1 MAIMAGSGKISVPRF
16 SRWALDNY
24 RGRRVKIQKG
34 FEVRLASMLL
44 VFATTLLAG
53 FSVMADELIMKDGSR
68 LMGKVLKEDGGVVDF
83 ETSYAG
89 VIKVKWSEISEFIG
103 AEPITVLLKNREIHE
118 ATSAKNTDAGVVLTD
133 DSGAMETIPQS
144 DIDYV
149 NPEPWRIGKGMK
161 WSGNINVDLNY
172 ERGNS
177 DKDEY
182 HGDWQ
187 TTFRWRDDRLK
198 FYGDYE
204 REKSNDVLTDDNW
217 RINGRYDHFVTEKF
231 FYGATLGME
240 HDRPADLQRR
250 TIVGPLMGYE
260 FYETI
265 AMNLDVAGGPM
276 YVNEEFYEND
286 NRDYLGLGWAV
297 DFDRFLIPDRMQ
309 FYHRHRGLLEPGDTD
324 NLVWDAWTGFR
335 FPIYAGIVATTEV
348 LVEYDGG
355 APDGVDETDTT
366 YNVKLGYQW

>member
-1 MAIMAGSGKISVPRF
+1 MNLCKM
-16 SRWALDNY
+16 
-24 RGRRVKIQKG
+24 
-34 FEVRLASMLL
+34 FEVRLALMTLL
-44 VFATTLLAG
+44 CSATLLAG
-53 FSVMADELIMKDGSR
+53 FQTMADELIMKDGSR
-68 LMGKVLKEDGGVVDF
+68 LLGKVLKEDDGVVDF

-89 VIKVKWSEISEFIG
+89 TIKVKWSEISELI
-103 AEPITVLLKNREIHE
+103 ADEPMTVLLENRETR
-118 ATSAKNTDAGVVLTD
+118 AVTSAKNTEAGVVLAD
-133 DSGAMETIPQS
+133 ESGTTETIPPS
-144 DIDYV
+144 EIAYV
-149 NPEPWRIGKGMK
+149 NPEPWRVGKGMK
-161 WSGNINVDLNY
+161 WSGRMNVDLNY

-182 HGDWQ
+182 HGDWE

-217 RINGRYDHFVTEKF
+217 RINGRYDHFVTRKF

-250 TIVGPLMGYE
+250 TIVGPLIGYE
-260 FYETI
+260 FYEST
-265 AMNLDVAGGPM
+265 AMNFDVAGGPM
-276 YVNEEFYEND
+276 YVNEEFYEED
-286 NRDYLGLGWAV
+286 NRDYLALGWAV
-297 DFDRFLIPDRMQ
+297 DFDRFLIPERVQ

-335 FPIYAGIVATTEV
+335 FPIYAGIVASTEV
-348 LVEYDGG
+348 LIEYDGG
-355 APDGVDETDTT
+355 ANEGVDETDKT

>member
-1 MAIMAGSGKISVPRF
+1 MNLCKM
-16 SRWALDNY
+16 
-24 RGRRVKIQKG
+24 
-34 FEVRLASMLL
+34 FEVRLALMTLL
-44 VFATTLLAG
+44 CSATLLAG
-53 FSVMADELIMKDGSR
+53 FQTMADELIMKDGSR
-68 LMGKVLKEDGGVVDF
+68 LLGKVLKEDDGVVDF

-89 VIKVKWSEISEFIG
+89 TIKVKWSEISELI
-103 AEPITVLLKNREIHE
+103 ADEPMTVLLENRETR
-118 ATSAKNTDAGVVLTD
+118 AVTNAKNTEAGVVLAD
-133 DSGAMETIPQS
+133 ESGTTETIPPS
-144 DIDYV
+144 EIAYV
-149 NPEPWRIGKGMK
+149 NPEPWRVGKGMK
-161 WSGNINVDLNY
+161 WSGRMNVDLNY

-182 HGDWQ
+182 HGDWE

-217 RINGRYDHFVTEKF
+217 RINGRYDHFVTRKF

-250 TIVGPLMGYE
+250 TIVGPLIGYE
-260 FYETI
+260 FYEST
-265 AMNLDVAGGPM
+265 AMNFDVAGGPM
-276 YVNEEFYEND
+276 YVNEEFYEED
-286 NRDYLGLGWAV
+286 NRDYLALGWAV
-297 DFDRFLIPDRMQ
+297 DFDRFLIPERVQ

-335 FPIYAGIVATTEV
+335 FPIYAGIVASTEV
-348 LVEYDGG
+348 LIEYDGG
-355 APDGVDETDTT
+355 ANEGVDETDKT

>member
-1 MAIMAGSGKISVPRF
+1 MKIPTT
-16 SRWALDNY
+16 
-24 RGRRVKIQKG
+24 
-34 FEVRLASMLL
+34 FEIRLTSMVL

-53 FSVMADELIMKDGSR
+53 FSAMADELIMKDGSR
-68 LMGKVLKEDGGVVDF
+68 LMGKVVKEDGGVIDF

-89 VIKVKWSEISEFIG
+89 VIKVKWQEVSEMITD
-103 AEPITVLLKNREIHE
+103 EPVTVLLENGETRE
-118 ATSAKNTDAGVVLTD
+118 ATNAKPVEEGVVITD
-133 DSGAMETIPQS
+133 SSGTSETLAL
-144 DIDYV
+144 DDVAYV
-149 NPEPWRIGKGMK
+149 NPEPWRLGKGVR
-161 WSGNINVDLNY
+161 WTGNVNVDLNY

-182 HGDWQ
+182 HGDWT

-204 REKSNDVLTDDNW
+204 REKSDNVLTDDNW
-217 RINGRYDHFVTEKF
+217 RFNGRYDHFVTEKF

-250 TIVGPLMGYE
+250 TIVGPLIGYE
-260 FYETI
+260 FYESTE
-265 AMNLDVAGGPM
+265 MNLDVAAGPL
-276 YVNEEFYEND
+276 YVNEEFYDDD
-286 NRDYLGLGWAV
+286 NRDYLSFGWAV
-297 DFDRFLIPDRMQ
+297 DFDRFLIPGRMQ

-355 APDGVDETDTT
+355 APDGVDDTDTT
-366 YNVKLGYQW
+366 YNIKLGYQW

>member
-1 MAIMAGSGKISVPRF
+1 MNLR
-16 SRWALDNY
+16 
-24 RGRRVKIQKG
+24 KG
-34 FEVRLASMLL
+34 FEVRLASLAL
-44 VFATTLLAG
+44 VFAATLLTG
-53 FSVMADELIMKDGSR
+53 FPAMADELIMKDGSR
-68 LMGKVLKEDGGVVDF
+68 LKGKVIKEDGGVIDF
-83 ETSYAG
+83 KTSYAG
-89 VIKVKWSEISEFIG
+89 TIKVKWAEVNELI
-103 AEPITVLLKNREIHE
+103 ADEPITVLLKNKETRA
-118 ATSAKNTDAGVVLTD
+118 ATNAKNTEAGVVLAD
-133 DSGAMETIPQS
+133 ESGTTETISPEE
-144 DIDYV
+144 IAYV
-149 NPEPWRIGKGMK
+149 NPEPWRVGKGMK
-161 WSGNINVDLNY
+161 WSGNVNVDLNY

-182 HGDWQ
+182 HGDWT

-231 FYGATLGME
+231 FYGGTLGLE

-250 TIVGPLMGYE
+250 TIVGPLVGYE
-260 FYETI
+260 FYEST

-276 YVNEEFYEND
+276 YVNEEFYVDD
-286 NRDYLGLGWAV
+286 NRDYLALGWAV
-297 DFDRFLIPDRMQ
+297 DFDRFLIPRRMQ

-335 FPIYAGIVATTEV
+335 FPIYAGIVASTEV

-355 APDGVDETDTT
+355 APDDVDDTDTT
-366 YNVKLGYQW
+366 YRAKLGYQW

>member
-1 MAIMAGSGKISVPRF
+1 MNLCKM
-16 SRWALDNY
+16 
-24 RGRRVKIQKG
+24 
-34 FEVRLASMLL
+34 FEVRLALMTLL
-44 VFATTLLAG
+44 CSATLLAG
-53 FSVMADELIMKDGSR
+53 FQTMADELIMKDGSR
-68 LMGKVLKEDGGVVDF
+68 LLGKVLKEDDGVVDF

-89 VIKVKWSEISEFIG
+89 TIKVKWTEISELI
-103 AEPITVLLKNREIHE
+103 ADEPMTVLLENRETR
-118 ATSAKNTDAGVVLTD
+118 AVTNAKNTEAGVVLAD
-133 DSGAMETIPQS
+133 ESGTTETIPPS
-144 DIDYV
+144 EIAYV
-149 NPEPWRIGKGMK
+149 NPEPWRVGKGMK
-161 WSGNINVDLNY
+161 WSGRMNVDLNY

-182 HGDWQ
+182 HGDWE

-217 RINGRYDHFVTEKF
+217 RINGRYDHFVTRKF

-250 TIVGPLMGYE
+250 TIVGPLIGYE
-260 FYETI
+260 FYEST
-265 AMNLDVAGGPM
+265 AMNFDVAGGPM
-276 YVNEEFYEND
+276 YVNEEFYEED
-286 NRDYLGLGWAV
+286 NRDYLALGWAV
-297 DFDRFLIPDRMQ
+297 DFDRFLIPERVQ

-335 FPIYAGIVATTEV
+335 FPIYAGIVASTEV
-348 LVEYDGG
+348 LIEYDGG
-355 APDGVDETDTT
+355 ANEGVDETDKT

>member
-1 MAIMAGSGKISVPRF
+1 M
-16 SRWALDNY
+16 N
-24 RGRRVKIQKG
+24 IQKG
-34 FEVRLASMLL
+34 FQVRLAAMAV
-44 VFATTLLAG
+44 VFAATMLAG
-53 FSVMADELIMKDGSR
+53 FSVMSDELIMKDGSR
-68 LMGKVLKEDGGVVDF
+68 LMGKVVKEDDGVVDF

-89 VIKVKWSEISEFIG
+89 VIKVKWSEINEVIVDES
-103 AEPITVLLKNREIHE
+103 ITILLKNKETRE
-118 ATSAKNTDAGVVLTD
+118 ATNVKNTDAGIVLAD
-133 DSGAMETIPQS
+133 DSGVTETLSP
-144 DIDYV
+144 DEIDYV
-149 NPEPWRIGKGMK
+149 NPEPWRVGKGMK
-161 WSGNINVDLNY
+161 WSGKINVDLDY

-182 HGDWQ
+182 HGDWE

-217 RINGRYDHFVTEKF
+217 RINGRYDHFVTQKF

-250 TIVGPLMGYE
+250 TIVGPLIGYE
-260 FYETI
+260 FYEST

-276 YVNEEFYEND
+276 YVNEEFYVDD
-286 NRDYLGLGWAV
+286 NRDYLALGWAV
-297 DFDRFLIPDRMQ
+297 DFDRFLIPERMQ

-348 LVEYDGG
+348 LLEYDGG
-355 APDGVDETDTT
+355 APDGVDNTDTT
-366 YNVKLGYQW
+366 YNLKLGYQW

>member
-1 MAIMAGSGKISVPRF
+1 M
-16 SRWALDNY
+16 
-24 RGRRVKIQKG
+24 
-34 FEVRLASMLL
+34 FEVRLALMTLL
-44 VFATTLLAG
+44 CSATLLAG
-53 FSVMADELIMKDGSR
+53 FQTMADELIMKDGSR
-68 LMGKVLKEDGGVVDF
+68 LLGKVLKEDDGVVDF

-89 VIKVKWSEISEFIG
+89 TIKVKWSEISELI
-103 AEPITVLLKNREIHE
+103 ADEPMTVLLENRETR
-118 ATSAKNTDAGVVLTD
+118 AVTSAKNTEAGVVLAD
-133 DSGAMETIPQS
+133 ESGTTETIPPS
-144 DIDYV
+144 EIAYV
-149 NPEPWRIGKGMK
+149 NPEPWRVGKGMK
-161 WSGNINVDLNY
+161 WSGRMNVDLNY

-182 HGDWQ
+182 HGDWE

-217 RINGRYDHFVTEKF
+217 RINGRYDHFVTRKF

-250 TIVGPLMGYE
+250 TIVGPLIGYE
-260 FYETI
+260 FYEST
-265 AMNLDVAGGPM
+265 AMNFDVAGGPM
-276 YVNEEFYEND
+276 YVNEEFYEED
-286 NRDYLGLGWAV
+286 NRDYLALGWAV
-297 DFDRFLIPDRMQ
+297 DFDRFLIPERVQ

-335 FPIYAGIVATTEV
+335 FPIYAGIVASTEV
-348 LVEYDGG
+348 LIEYDGG
-355 APDGVDETDTT
+355 ANEGVDETDKT

>member
-1 MAIMAGSGKISVPRF
+1 MDLCKVFA
-16 SRWALDNY
+16 
-24 RGRRVKIQKG
+24 
-34 FEVRLASMLL
+34 VRLTLIKL
-44 VFATTLLAG
+44 VVATTVLAG
-53 FSVMADELIMKDGSR
+53 CPALADELIMKDGSR
-68 LMGKVLKEDGGVVDF
+68 LLGRVLKEDGGVVDF

-89 VIKVKWSEISEFIG
+89 TIKVKWSEISELI
-103 AEPITVLLKNREIHE
+103 ADEPITVLLESKETRT
-118 ATSAKNTDAGVVLTD
+118 ATSVKNTETGVVIAD
-133 DSGAMETIPQS
+133 ESGTAETIPS
-144 DIDYV
+144 EEVAYI
-149 NPEPWRIGKGMK
+149 NPEPWRLGQSWK
-161 WSGNINVDLNY
+161 WTGIVNVDLNY

-182 HGDWQ
+182 HSDWA
-187 TTFRWRDDRLK
+187 TTLRSRDDRFK

-231 FYGATLGME
+231 FYGANLGIE

-250 TIVGPLMGYE
+250 TIVGPIAGYE
-260 FYETI
+260 FYEST

-276 YVNEEFYEND
+276 YVNEKFYEAD
-286 NRDYLGLGWAV
+286 NRDYLALGWLV

-324 NLVWDAWTGFR
+324 NFVWDAWTGLR
-335 FPIYAGIVATTEV
+335 FPIYAGIVASGEI

-355 APDGVDETDTT
+355 APEGVDDTDTT
-366 YNVKLGYQW
+366 YHVKLGYQW

>member
-1 MAIMAGSGKISVPRF
+1 MNLCKR
-16 SRWALDNY
+16 
-24 RGRRVKIQKG
+24 
-34 FEVRLASMLL
+34 FEVRLALMALFFS
-44 VFATTLLAG
+44 ATLLAG
-53 FSVMADELIMKDGSR
+53 FQAMADELIMKDGSR
-68 LMGKVLKEDGGVVDF
+68 LLGKVLKEDGGVVDF

-89 VIKVKWSEISEFIG
+89 TIKVKWSEISELI
-103 AEPITVLLKNREIHE
+103 ADEPITVLLKNKETRE
-118 ATSAKNTDAGVVLTD
+118 ASNAKNTEAGVVLAD
-133 DSGAMETIPQS
+133 DSGTTETIPS
-144 DIDYV
+144 TEIAYV
-149 NPEPWRIGKGMK
+149 NPEPWRVGKGMK
-161 WSGNINVDLNY
+161 WSGRINIDLNY

-182 HGDWQ
+182 HGDWE

-217 RINGRYDHFVTEKF
+217 RINGRYDHFITQKF

-250 TIVGPLMGYE
+250 TIVGPLIGYE
-260 FYETI
+260 FHESK

-276 YVNEEFYEND
+276 YVNEEFYDTE
-286 NRDYLGLGWAV
+286 NRDYLALGWAV
-297 DFDRFLIPDRMQ
+297 DFDRFLIPERMQ

-348 LVEYDGG
+348 LIEYDGG
-355 APDGVDETDTT
+355 ANKGVDKTDKT
-366 YNVKLGYQW
+366 YNIKLGYQW

>member
-1 MAIMAGSGKISVPRF
+1 MNIK
-16 SRWALDNY
+16 
-24 RGRRVKIQKG
+24 KG
-34 FEVRLASMLL
+34 FGVRLASMAV
-44 VFATTLLAG
+44 VFVITVQAG
-53 FSVMADELIMKDGSR
+53 FSVMADELLMKDGSR
-68 LMGKVLKEDGGVVDF
+68 LLGTVVKEDGGVVEF
-83 ETSYAG
+83 KTSYAG
-89 VIKVKWSEISEFIG
+89 VIKVKWQEISEVITD
-103 AEPITVLLKNREIHE
+103 EPITVLMNDHE
-118 ATSAKNTDAGVVLTD
+118 TIDTKHVKNTEAGLVLAKESDGT
-133 DSGAMETIPQS
+133 AETVSES
-144 DIDYV
+144 DVAYV
-149 NPEPWRIGKGMK
+149 NPEPWRLGKGMK

-182 HGDWQ
+182 NGDWK
-187 TTFRWRDDRLK
+187 TTFRWRNDRLK

-231 FYGATLGME
+231 FYGANLGME

-250 TIVGPLMGYE
+250 TIVGPLVGYE
-260 FYETI
+260 FYEST

-276 YVNEEFYEND
+276 YVNEEFYAAD
-286 NRDYLGLGWAV
+286 NRDYLALGWAV

-348 LVEYDGG
+348 LLEYDGG
-355 APDGVDETDTT
+355 APDGVDDTDTT
-366 YNVKLGYQW
+366 YNLKLGYQW

>member
-1 MAIMAGSGKISVPRF
+1 MNVCKV
-16 SRWALDNY
+16 
-24 RGRRVKIQKG
+24 
-34 FEVRLASMLL
+34 FEVRLTLMTL

-53 FSVMADELIMKDGSR
+53 FPAMADELIMKDGSR
-68 LMGKVLKEDGGVVDF
+68 LKGKIMKEDGGIVDF

-89 VIKVKWSEISEFIG
+89 TIKVKWTEISELI
-103 AEPITVLLKNREIHE
+103 ADEPITVLLKNKETRA
-118 ATSAKNTDAGVVLTD
+118 ATNAKITEAGVVLAD
-133 DSGAMETIPQS
+133 ESGTTETIPPEE
-144 DIDYV
+144 IDYV
-149 NPEPWRIGKGMK
+149 NPEPWRVGKGMK
-161 WSGNINVDLNY
+161 WSGKINVDLNY

-182 HGDWQ
+182 HGDWA

-217 RINGRYDHFVTEKF
+217 RVNGRYDHFVTEKF
-231 FYGATLGME
+231 FYGGALALE

-250 TIVGPLMGYE
+250 TIVGPIMGYE
-260 FYETI
+260 FYEGT

-276 YVNEEFYEND
+276 YVNEEFYAAD
-286 NRDYLGLGWAV
+286 NRDYLALGWAV
-297 DFDRFLIPDRMQ
+297 DFDRFLIPERMQ

-348 LVEYDGG
+348 LLEYDGG
-355 APDGVDETDTT
+355 ANKDVDDTDTT

>member
-1 MAIMAGSGKISVPRF
+1 M
-16 SRWALDNY
+16 N
-24 RGRRVKIQKG
+24 IQKG

-44 VFATTLLAG
+44 VFVATLLAG

-68 LMGKVLKEDGGVVDF
+68 LMGTVVKEDGGVIDF
-83 ETSYAG
+83 KTSYAG
-89 VIKVKWSEISEFIG
+89 TIKVKWQEISEMIVD
-103 AEPITVLLKNREIHE
+103 EPITVLLKNGDTRE
-118 ATSAKNTDAGVVLTD
+118 AVSAKPAETGVVITD
-133 DSGAMETIPQS
+133 ESGATETLAAGEVA
-144 DIDYV
+144 YV
-149 NPEPWRIGKGMK
+149 NPEPWRLGKGMK
-161 WSGNINVDLNY
+161 WSGRVNVDLNY

-182 HGDWQ
+182 HGDWT

-204 REKSNDVLTDDNW
+204 REKSNDILTDDNW
-217 RINGRYDHFVTEKF
+217 RINGRYDHFVTKKF
-231 FYGATLGME
+231 FYGGSLGME

-250 TIVGPLMGYE
+250 TIVGPIAGYE
-260 FYETI
+260 FYESTE
-265 AMNLDVAGGPM
+265 MNLDVAGGPM

-286 NRDYLGLGWAV
+286 NRDYLALGWLV
-297 DFDRFLIPDRMQ
+297 DFDRFLIPGRMQ
-309 FYHRHRGLLEPGDTD
+309 FYHRQRGLLEPGDTD

-335 FPIYAGIVATTEV
+335 FPIYAGIVGTTEV

-355 APDGVDETDTT
+355 APDGVDDTDTT

>member
-1 MAIMAGSGKISVPRF
+1 MNLR
-16 SRWALDNY
+16 
-24 RGRRVKIQKG
+24 KG
-34 FEVRLASMLL
+34 LEVRLTSLAL
-44 VFATTLLAG
+44 VFVTTLLTG
-53 FSVMADELIMKDGSR
+53 YSVMADELIMKDGSR
-68 LMGKVLKEDGGVVDF
+68 LKGKIIKEDGGVIDF
-83 ETSYAG
+83 KTSYAG
-89 VIKVKWSEISEFIG
+89 TIKVKWQEIDELI
-103 AEPITVLLKNREIHE
+103 ADEPITVLLKNKETRE
-118 ATSAKNTDAGVVLTD
+118 ATNAKITEAGIVLAD
-133 DSGAMETIPQS
+133 ESGTTETISPS
-144 DIDYV
+144 EIAYV
-149 NPEPWRIGKGMK
+149 NPEPWRVGKGMK

-182 HGDWQ
+182 HGDWT

-217 RINGRYDHFVTEKF
+217 RINGRYDHFLTEKF
-231 FYGATLGME
+231 FYGGTLGME

-250 TIVGPLMGYE
+250 TIVGPLVGYE
-260 FYETI
+260 FYEST

-276 YVNEEFYEND
+276 YVNEEFYVDD
-286 NRDYLGLGWAV
+286 NRDYLALGWAV
-297 DFDRFLIPDRMQ
+297 DFDRFLIPRRMQ

-335 FPIYAGIVATTEV
+335 FPIYAGIVASTEV

-355 APDGVDETDTT
+355 APEGVDDTDTT
-366 YNVKLGYQW
+366 YNLKLGYQW

>member
-1 MAIMAGSGKISVPRF
+1 MKLHRNTTG
-16 SRWALDNY
+16 
-24 RGRRVKIQKG
+24 
-34 FEVRLASMLL
+34 RLAAIVM
-44 VFATTLLAG
+44 AAAAILLAG
-53 FSVMADELIMKDGSR
+53 SPVAADELIMKDGSR
-68 LMGKVLKEDGGVVDF
+68 LMGKVVKEDDGVVDF

-89 VIKVKWSEISEFIG
+89 VIKVKWSEINEVIADES
-103 AEPITVLLKNREIHE
+103 ITILLKNKETRE
-118 ATSAKNTDAGVVLTD
+118 ATNVKNTDAGIVLAD
-133 DSGAMETIPQS
+133 DSGVTETLSP
-144 DIDYV
+144 DEIDYV
-149 NPEPWRIGKGMK
+149 NPEPWRVGKGMK
-161 WSGNINVDLNY
+161 WSGKINVDLDY

-182 HGDWQ
+182 HGDWE

-231 FYGATLGME
+231 FYGANLGME

-250 TIVGPLMGYE
+250 TIVGPLIGYE
-260 FYETI
+260 FYEST

-276 YVNEEFYEND
+276 YVNEEFYVDD
-286 NRDYLGLGWAV
+286 NRDYLALGWAV
-297 DFDRFLIPDRMQ
+297 DFDRFLIPERMQ

-355 APDGVDETDTT
+355 APDGVDNTDTT
-366 YNVKLGYQW
+366 YNLKLGYQW